1 MTTPSPQSP
10 ATSLYEQDY
19 YLWLEKMA
27 HLLRTG
33 KLDELDL
40 ENLAEEIADMGRSER
55 RTVESNLERVLMHL
69 LKYQYQPEK
78 RSSSWRYTLLEHRDR
93 LEKSFCDSPSLK
105 ITLGLYFSS
114 VMERLEGRRLLK
126 LNCLLSFFPT
136 TVRLRQNR
144 CWIWTIC
151 RSDQAVVEKFVPDT
165 D

>member
-105 ITLGLYFSS
+105 NHFRAVFQQCYGKA
-114 VMERLEGRRLLK
+114 RRKAAVETELPIEL
-126 LNCLLSFFPT
+126 FPNDCPFT
-136 TVRLRQNR
+136 PEQVL
-144 CWIWTIC
+144 
-151 RSDQAVVEKFVPDT
+151 DLDYLPE
-165 D
+165 